1 VQSDFEEN
9 CWKWIM
15 NEKNRSEKK
24 PKGKSEASSKEIV
37 HTINLAIVGG
47 GRACKFFLFLLRS
60 GSFAYL
66 KINIVGVCDIN
77 PEAEGLVLAKELGI
91 YTTNNFKDLFK
102 IKNLDSIIELTG
114 NEEVLLDIIRFRPK
128 GVGVLEHNIGKLLR
142 SLYEINQRL
151 KSTEEELAFEK
162 KISDFLIQQ
171 SSAAIVILNTDF
183 TIVETNEAY
192 LQSVNKSKED
202 VIGAYC
208 YEISHGFNAPCSSSQ
223 PGLKCPMVETLRT
236 GISAHVIH
244 EHPEPGEHFKFYNVV
259 TYPLKDENN
268 KIFRIIEV
276 WRDISS
282 ELSHRWETKVEEL
295 KSDLQRLVQE
305 DRMISLGK
313 LAASCVH
320 EINNPIQGLMTFS
333 GLMEQILAEG
343 RPTPGDLAQFKKYL
357 SLMSRELER
366 CGSIV
371 SGLLS
376 FSREANLEYMD
387 LDLNEVLDT
396 VINLTRHTATINNI
410 KLVTDLSSKPLM
422 VKGDHNQLQ
431 QCLLNLIFNAI
442 EAMPQGGRLRISSKF
457 DTAGKN
463 TLIRIQDTGYGIPE
477 ENLEHIFDPF
487 YSSKEEGKGIG
498 LGLSIVY
505 GIVKNHQGSIH
516 VNSTVGKGSL
526 FTLSFPVI

>member
-1 VQSDFEEN
+1 
-9 CWKWIM
+9 M
-15 NEKNRSEKK
+15 NEKNRSVKK
-24 PKGKSEASSKEIV
+24 PKGKSSAPPKEIV

-60 GSFAYL
+60 GSFDYL
-66 KINIVGVCDIN
+66 KVNIVGVCDIN

-91 YTTNNFKDLFK
+91 YTTNNFQDLFQ

-114 NEEVLLDIIRFRPK
+114 SKKVLLDIIRLRPK
-128 GVGVLEHNIGKLLR
+128 EVGVIEHNIGRLLR
-142 SLYEINQRL
+142 SLFEVNQRL
-151 KSTEEELAFEK
+151 KTAEEELAFEK
-162 KISDFLIQQ
+162 TISDFLIQQ
-171 SSAAIVILNTDF
+171 SSEAIVIINTDF

-192 LQSVNKSKED
+192 LQTISKPKED

-236 GISAHVIH
+236 GKSAHVIH
-244 EHPEPGEHFKFYNVV
+244 EHPESGEHFKFYNVV
-259 TYPLKDENN
+259 TYPLRDKNGN
-268 KIFRIIEV
+268 IFRVIEV

-282 ELSHRWETKVEEL
+282 ELSVRWETKVEEL

-333 GLMEQILAEG
+333 GLMEETLAEG
-343 RPTPGDLAQFKKYL
+343 QPTAGDLAQFKQYL

-376 FSREANLEYMD
+376 FSREPDLEYLD
-387 LDLNEVLDT
+387 LDLNEVLET
-396 VINLTRHTATINNI
+396 VVNLTRHTMNINNI
-410 KLVTDLSSKPLM
+410 KLVTDLSPKPLI

-442 EAMPQGGRLRISSKF
+442 EAMPKGGQLRISSKF
-457 DTAGKN
+457 DVAEKHAFIG
-463 TLIRIQDTGYGIPE
+463 IQDTGYGILK

-487 YSSKEEGKGIG
+487 FSSKKEGKGTG

-505 GIVKNHQGSIH
+505 GIVKNHQGTIH

-526 FTLSFPVI
+526 FTLSFPLI